1 MKKLNEISASDTL
14 KNAQQPKK
22 STTATA
28 KALELFMRLSPD
40 QQQQHLDY
48 LERSLSGDD
57 NDVWKNSN
65 VGDAKRNRDSLR
77 PGGGTSSAAEIEMKK
92 LKKEELEELMAELFP
107 EFSPELQNKF
117 AELFASSVG
126 ALLRQKILEL
136 FVDYPE
142 FALAFGDKSMDHVES
157 LLLRISE
164 LEDGIA
170 DVEEENEMLE
180 AGLVELQRQ
189 RLSEEALFATQQHKR
204 AKRSLDMDDYLDPEN
219 IRLMDEQQQQ
229 RATDPAMAARL
240 RYIEAS
246 IPANAG
252 EHAVQGLLETWDLNN
267 KN

>member
-1 MKKLNEISASDTL
+1 MIITQNEYLKEPSAADSL
-14 KNAQQPKK
+14 KAAQETKPT
-22 STTATA
+22 TTAA
-28 KALELFMRLSPD
+28 ARALEVFMKLAPE
-40 QQQQHLDY
+40 QQKLHLDF
-48 LERSLSGDD
+48 LEKSLNGD
-57 NDVWKNSN
+57 NDAWNKATDYSE
-65 VGDAKRNRDSLR
+65 RNRASLKDAQKTKTM
-77 PGGGTSSAAEIEMKK
+77 PT
-92 LKKEELEELMAELFP
+92 LKKEELEELIAESFP

-142 FALAFGDKSMDHVES
+142 FALVFGDKSMDHVES
-157 LLLRISE
+157 LLLRISD

-180 AGLVELQRQ
+180 AGLVESQQQ

-204 AKRSLDMDDYLDPEN
+204 ARSLDFDDYLDPEN
-219 IRLMDEQQQQ
+219 SRLMDEQQQQ